1 MIILPTIF
9 ALALLGAFAL
19 RGRRKM
25 GAVVLALIIC
35 FLASWPPA
43 GWVALRTLEWRYS
56 PQKPPAQKPTDAI
69 VVLGGYLQRNDWGG
83 APTIGADTYE
93 RLVYAAA
100 LHEHWPQVPIVV
112 SGGRAL
118 GEEHPPLAQMMAE
131 YLREREVPDALIIQE
146 SKARNTY
153 ENAKFSMALLP
164 SGASVAIITEGPHM
178 WRAELVFQ
186 KQGADVIPA
195 PCCFSS
201 IIDDQDWGFLVPNWW
216 TVKSMEGV
224 LHEWLGLLVYAWRG
238 WI

>member
-1 MIILPTIF
+1 
-9 ALALLGAFAL
+9 
-19 RGRRKM
+19 
-25 GAVVLALIIC
+25 
-35 FLASWPPA
+35 
-43 GWVALRTLEWRYS
+43 
-56 PQKPPAQKPTDAI
+56 
-69 VVLGGYLQRNDWGG
+69 
-83 APTIGADTYE
+83 
-93 RLVYAAA
+93 
-100 LHEHWPQVPIVV
+100 VPIVV